1 MTEEVQGQADVQ
13 PGAEGGGIADATTKE
28 TTTAPQAVDYAALE
42 EKVAGLGDG
51 YTLSNLGEKYEDAR
65 RGMNDA
71 QRKSVE
77 TERRYEPVSPLIDKL
92 QSDPQFAAKLQQ
104 AAQEYFTGG
113 EVDAASSDIPPD
125 VSQSLNPLYNRI
137 ANLEIE
143 NAGNKI
149 DREIDKL
156 RADGMPIDDSAYNQ
170 IMQRMVDTK
179 SDDVSAIAWGIIGP
193 QMVKNAA
200 KQATTDVTD
209 KIKDNSA
216 KYIPTPGGPT
226 SGKPYDVT
234 QMNQADIDSDMMKEL
249 EERIGRTS

>member
-1 MTEEVQGQADVQ
+1 MTEEVQGQAQ
-13 PGAEGGGIADATTKE
+13 TEPGEVTAPIAEPVTE
-28 TTTAPQAVDYAALE
+28 PQAVDYAALE
-42 EKVAGLGDG
+42 AKVAELGDG
-51 YTLSNLGEKYEDAR
+51 YSLSNLADKYEDAR

-77 TERRYEPVSPLIDKL
+77 IERRYEPVSPLIDKL

-149 DREIDKL
+149 DQEIARL
-156 RADGMPIDDSAYNQ
+156 RTDGMIIDDNDYNK

-179 SDDVSAIAWGIIGP
+179 SDAGMVGEIAWGVVGP
-193 QMVKNAA
+193 KMVSNAA

-209 KIKDNSA
+209 KIKDNST
-216 KYIPTPGGPT
+216 KYVPTPGGST

-234 QMNQADIDSDMMKEL
+234 QMSQDQIDSDMMKEL
-249 EERIGRTS
+249 EERMGS